1 MVRPARIR
9 TRSAWLLY
17 FRYDECLIAKIKLK
31 FRARWCSELKCW
43 WIDYQEGYIQ
53 DLKSWNEIAVFQSQL
68 IYENNTAI
76 LNYKNHYKQLR
87 FF

>member
-9 TRSAWLLY
+9 SRRVWLLY
-17 FRYDECLIAKIKLK
+17 FRYNEYLIAKIKSNYK
-31 FRARWCSELKCW
+31 SQWCSELKCW
-43 WIDYQEGYIQ
+43 WIDYQEEYVQ
-53 DLKSWNEIAVFQSQL
+53 DLKSWNEIAVFQSQH